1 MNRGFQ
7 KQYNA
12 ALRNGSFLMWTQEKH
27 VRLFFKSLLTIIET
41 VLGNIKYL
49 PKRNIDEAD
58 DDNEIEETLSGS
70 SKKKRK
76 LDISKSTLLPQNEC
90 LFCAKEYIYV
100 KWRKELKL
108 SKCHTVEAKTAIYEA
123 AKKNKDTRIL
133 QIWEAYCRIAKE
145 ARYHATC
152 RRDYIRKSTE
162 KANVPNDD

>member
-1 MNRGFQ
+1 MVVFWYEPR
-7 KQYNA
+7 KT
-12 ALRNGSFLMWTQEKH
+12 SKTFLKTLSIK
-27 VRLFFKSLLTIIET
+27 IDT
-41 VLGNIKYL
+41 VLCNIKYL
-49 PKRNIDEAD
+49 PKRKNDEAD
-58 DDNEIEETLSGS
+58 DNEMEETLSGR

-123 AKKNKDTRIL
+123 GKKNKDTRIL

-145 ARYHATC
+145 AKYHATC
-152 RRDYIRKSTE
+152 RRDYIRKATE